1 MINLPSTATPPP
13 HRPPPPV
20 IAFSHA
26 NGFPAGVYR
35 SLFVAWRAA
44 GYRVIAV
51 ERYGHDPA
59 YPVTSNWPRL
69 RDQLI
74 DLVRHESPR
83 QPVHL
88 VGHSLGGYLSLMAA
102 CKRPDLARSVVLID
116 SPVLAGWKAHS
127 VQVMK
132 VGGLIRRFLPGRVS
146 ARRRWQWPSA
156 EAAHGHFAAKHAF
169 ARWEPAVLRDYITAG
184 LEPDPEGDSP
194 QAVRLAFHRDVET
207 RLYNTL
213 SHNLGSLLRRH
224 PPQCPVTYLAGT
236 RSNEGRQVGLAAT
249 RALVHE
255 RLHWVEGSHLFPMER
270 PAETA
275 AAVLAAVAAV
285 EAVAEAAEGAVSPA
299 LAGVAARA

>member
-1 MINLPSTATPPP
+1 VSL
-13 HRPPPPV
+13 PV

-26 NGFPAGVYR
+26 NGFPAGSYR
-35 SLFVAWRAA
+35 LIFDTWRAA

-74 DLVRHESPR
+74 DLVRRESPG

-102 CKRPDLARSVVLID
+102 CKRPDLARSLVLID
-116 SPVLAGWKAHS
+116 SPVLTGWKAHS

-132 VGGLIRRFLPGRVS
+132 VGGLIRRFSPGRIS
-146 ARRRWQWPSA
+146 KKRRWQWPSA
-156 EAAHGHFAAKHAF
+156 EAAHAHFAAKHAF
-169 ARWEPAVLRDYITAG
+169 ARWEPEVLRDYIAAG
-184 LEPDPEGDSP
+184 TEADPEGDSP

-207 RLYNTL
+207 RIYNALT
-213 SHNLGSLLRRH
+213 HNLGSVLRRH
-224 PPQCPVTYLAGT
+224 PPQCPVTYLGGT
-236 RSNEGRQVGLAAT
+236 RSHEGSQVGLAAT
-249 RALVHE
+249 KALAHE
-255 RLHWVEGSHLFPMER
+255 RVRWIEGSHLFPMEK

-275 AAVLAAVAAV
+275 AAVLAALAA
-285 EAVAEAAEGAVSPA
+285 PA
-299 LAGVAARA
+299 